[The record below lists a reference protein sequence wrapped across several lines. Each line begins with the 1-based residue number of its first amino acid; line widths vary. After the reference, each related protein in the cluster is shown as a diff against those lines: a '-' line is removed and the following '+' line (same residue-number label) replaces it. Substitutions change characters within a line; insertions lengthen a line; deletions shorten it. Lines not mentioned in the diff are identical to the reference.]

1 MHACG
6 RWLQDAVVQ
15 LFNVDGNSMKIG
27 ALYRLVGIHYRD
39 LPPEG
44 SLWLY
49 LGPRTTTFRSA
60 NTVTLI
66 NHLFLVG
73 GQERLAD
80 ASFLKFLYPIQ
91 D

>member
-1 MHACG
+1 
-6 RWLQDAVVQ
+6 
-15 LFNVDGNSMKIG
+15 MKVG
-27 ALYRLVGIHYRD
+27 ALYRLAGIRYRD

-60 NTVTLI
+60 NAVTLI
-66 NHLFLVG
+66 NHLFLVE

-91 D
+91 N